1 MRGVTKER
9 FAEPLSN
16 RNMESESLATAGSDP
31 FVIDDSRAYGL
42 SIHLAF
48 TDLAAG
54 GFSRGMAITGRKL
67 CIYRIFMRTA
77 VGAKVQPREEYDDEI
92 NTTN

>member
-1 MRGVTKER
+1 MRGVTKEW
-9 FAEPLSN
+9 FAALLSN

-31 FVIDDSRAYGL
+31 FVMDDRRAYGL

-54 GFSRGMAITGRKL
+54 GFSRGMAIAGRKL
-67 CIYRIFMRTA
+67 CHLSHF
-77 VGAKVQPREEYDDEI
+77 REDGCGRQRP
-92 NTTN
+92 TT